1 MSNSNNTEKINN
13 NIDINLDL
21 IDLYFSKTDKR
32 DSKAEITPKSYYLPN
47 RPGFIKSIHEEYK
60 DYILKAKDDSDDL
73 DSTYKDLFPHQKFV
87 RDYLQYQSPSRGLL
101 LFHGLGVGKTCA
113 SIAAAELLLNNK
125 NVTVMLPASLETNYI
140 NEVIKCGHKYY
151 APEQHWRFI
160 PKKNLK
166 DLNKLKK
173 ITIIDDIIIKRNK
186 GLWYA
191 VEKKASNFK
200 NLGDNQKEQIM
211 NQLNNIVKK
220 KYNILHYNGINS
232 KKLND
237 ITSDNTINPFDD
249 NIIIIDEVHN
259 FISRVIN
266 SSKIA
271 EKIYSLLMNAKNCK
285 LLCLSGTPMINK
297 PFEIAL
303 LLNLLKG
310 RINIYELGTKQ
321 DIDEDNLEL
330 INKKLS
336 ENKYID
342 FFDYNA
348 IDKILRIKLL
358 PNKFMREDA
367 KSKSMKV
374 KYTEEKNLN
383 DIETLANILK
393 VLKKFNFNFKIKN
406 NNIPKKFT
414 MLPNNE
420 KDFLEI
426 FVDKYAGEITNKEL
440 FTKRILGAV
449 SFFEYTDSELFPSIR
464 KNEIVKVDFSDIQL
478 KKYID
483 VRRNEISKESRRKN
497 QTGQELKDEEGQVYK
512 AFSRALCNFTFP
524 EEINRPYPSELKLLL
539 NDMDEIDEY
548 HKKTKF
554 NILKDEEKQ
563 SNVNT
568 SEETEEEIDEIQ
580 VVKKPKKN
588 IEVKTEK
595 TEKPEKP
602 EIKMEEPISTSNI
615 LDKFFKDKDIKF
627 VNEEDC
633 SSKKRS
639 SETFI
644 KKDDLI
650 NTIKK
655 YPELVKK
662 LPNNFEKLKKEDICK
677 ELFKLKNKT
686 TQPKTGGTK
695 DRFKQKN
702 YDPADYTKKIK
713 EVLDELSNDSDRYL
727 VKELALYSPKFA
739 KMVELINESEGSSL
753 VYSQFR
759 NVEGIGIFK
768 RVLDANGYAQFKIKK
783 GNGYELDIK
792 EEDYN
797 KPKYVEFT
805 GDKEMTNVLL
815 DIFNNNMDNIPDKI
829 KEQLNKLHSNKNS
842 EKKDEGNIRGSIIK
856 VMMITQSG
864 SEGISL
870 KNVRQVHLVEPY
882 WNMIRMDQ
890 VIGRAART
898 GSHLAL
904 PKKDRNIDVYRY
916 LCKFSDKQLEE
927 RKIQRMDKGK
937 TTDEMIYE
945 GAERKAK
952 ITNQILE
959 LLKESAVDCYLHKKN
974 HQDVT
979 CFSYPVN
986 IDDNEL
992 SVEADIYTDLENLKN
1007 KNKEEIK
1014 LSVSVVSIKN
1024 KKYAILKDTPRAK
1037 TGQLFDYETY
1047 VQFGNLEF
1055 VGLLVK
1061 NENDKLVLKLK
1072 KNWI

>member
-1 MSNSNNTEKINN
+1 
-13 NIDINLDL
+13 
-21 IDLYFSKTDKR
+21 
-32 DSKAEITPKSYYLPN
+32 
-47 RPGFIKSIHEEYK
+47 
-60 DYILKAKDDSDDL
+60 
-73 DSTYKDLFPHQKFV
+73 
-87 RDYLQYQSPSRGLL
+87 
-101 LFHGLGVGKTCA
+101 
-113 SIAAAELLLNNK
+113 
-125 NVTVMLPASLETNYI
+125 
-140 NEVIKCGHKYY
+140 
-151 APEQHWRFI
+151 
-160 PKKNLK
+160 
-166 DLNKLKK
+166 
-173 ITIIDDIIIKRNK
+173 
-186 GLWYA
+186 
-191 VEKKASNFK
+191 
-200 NLGDNQKEQIM
+200 
-211 NQLNNIVKK
+211 
-220 KYNILHYNGINS
+220 
-232 KKLND
+232 
-237 ITSDNTINPFDD
+237 
-249 NIIIIDEVHN
+249 
-259 FISRVIN
+259 
-266 SSKIA
+266 
-271 EKIYSLLMNAKNCK
+271 MNAKNCK

-310 RINIYELGTKQ
+310 RINIYELSTKQ

-393 VLKKFNFNFKIKN
+393 VLKKNNFNFKIKN

-483 VRRNEISKESRRKN
+483 VRRNEINKESKRKN

-568 SEETEEEIDEIQ
+568 DKETEEEIDEIQ
-580 VVKKPKKN
+580 VVKRPKKD

-595 TEKPEKP
+595 TE
-602 EIKMEEPISTSNI
+602 IKKEEPISTSNI

-627 VNEEDC
+627 DNEEDC

-650 NTIKK
+650 NKIKK
-655 YPELVKK
+655 FPEIVKK
-662 LPNNFEKLKKEDICK
+662 LPNNFEKLKKEEICK

-686 TQPKTGGTK
+686 TQTKTGGTK

-702 YDPADYTKKIK
+702 YDPAEIQKLDLFF
-713 EVLDELSNDSDRYL
+713 VL
-727 VKELALYSPKFA
+727 
-739 KMVELINESEGSSL
+739 
-753 VYSQFR
+753 
-759 NVEGIGIFK
+759 
-768 RVLDANGYAQFKIKK
+768 
-783 GNGYELDIK
+783 
-792 EEDYN
+792 
-797 KPKYVEFT
+797 
-805 GDKEMTNVLL
+805 
-815 DIFNNNMDNIPDKI
+815 
-829 KEQLNKLHSNKNS
+829 
-842 EKKDEGNIRGSIIK
+842 
-856 VMMITQSG
+856 
-864 SEGISL
+864 
-870 KNVRQVHLVEPY
+870 
-882 WNMIRMDQ
+882 
-890 VIGRAART
+890 
-898 GSHLAL
+898 
-904 PKKDRNIDVYRY
+904 
-916 LCKFSDKQLEE
+916 
-927 RKIQRMDKGK
+927 
-937 TTDEMIYE
+937 
-945 GAERKAK
+945 
-952 ITNQILE
+952 
-959 LLKESAVDCYLHKKN
+959 
-974 HQDVT
+974 
-979 CFSYPVN
+979 
-986 IDDNEL
+986 
-992 SVEADIYTDLENLKN
+992 
-1007 KNKEEIK
+1007 
-1014 LSVSVVSIKN
+1014 
-1024 KKYAILKDTPRAK
+1024 
-1037 TGQLFDYETY
+1037 
-1047 VQFGNLEF
+1047 
-1055 VGLLVK
+1055 
-1061 NENDKLVLKLK
+1061 
-1072 KNWI
+1072 